1 MVFGKVSRE
10 LKHYNEI
17 SLQTP
22 LGVWQGSGTQS
33 CRSTPDGVRVKTRI
47 KEHAMI
53 NVMLV
58 RLPL

>member
-17 SLQTP
+17 PLQTP
-22 LGVWQGSGTQS
+22 LDVWQGSGTQS
-33 CRSTPDGVRVKTRI
+33 CHSTPDGVRVKTRI